1 MFDVKDKR
9 ILKYIQDY
17 RINLIEPAAIPDE
30 DFAKFRTELCQVFKY
45 IKYSADKKKLPEMM
59 DEDVSYRNISRK
71 TANMINTV
79 TNSNIKIDNGKE
91 TVDMCEAI
99 KGIRED
105 GRNEGL
111 IEGRNEGLIQ
121 GRSEGLIEG
130 RNEGLIQGKINAN
143 TETAKKAIELGK
155 LSFEEIAAIC
165 NLTLKEIQE
174 IAENM

>member
-1 MFDVKDKR
+1 
-9 ILKYIQDY
+9 
-17 RINLIEPAAIPDE
+17 
-30 DFAKFRTELCQVFKY
+30 
-45 IKYSADKKKLPEMM
+45 
-59 DEDVSYRNISRK
+59 
-71 TANMINTV
+71 
-79 TNSNIKIDNGKE
+79 
-91 TVDMCEAI
+91 MCEAI